1 MDRTLSFG
9 LTRTGGTTGDI
20 LVQYRIIYLPPGISD
35 PFEGTSGDVAPGTG
49 SIQMLSGQS
58 SANVTVSIF
67 EDGFLDEGSRL
78 YAEIT
83 TVQLIGGMF
92 LTYKKDHIY

>member
-1 MDRTLSFG
+1 
-9 LTRTGGTTGDI
+9 
-20 LVQYRIIYLPPGISD
+20 
-35 PFEGTSGDVAPGTG
+35 
-49 SIQMLSGQS
+49 MLSGQS